1 MLGVKELLIKLLT
14 DIQKIKQKLN
24 KPMIVSNSIMT
35 SAEQCNAN
43 SHCITEGS
51 YTTPSGYRAF
61 AAHVTDTTNVRF
73 LTRSCYFIANSKV
86 RVYGYN
92 PTSSTMT
99 NCQARVEIL
108 YQLIEGG
115 GKFIASLFTPFSYKK
130 GVGVCLI

>member
-24 KPMIVSNSIMT
+24 KPIIVSNSIMT

-43 SHCITEGS
+43 SYCITDGT

-61 AAHVTDTTNVRF
+61 AAHVVDTSNVRF
-73 LTRSCYFIANSKV
+73 LARSCYFGANSKV

-92 PTSSTMT
+92 PTSSTIT
-99 NCQARVEIL
+99 NCQVRVEIL

-115 GKFIASLFTPFSYKK
+115 
-130 GVGVCLI
+130 

>member
-115 GKFIASLFTPFSYKK
+115 G
-130 GVGVCLI
+130 G

>member
-35 SAEQCNAN
+35 NAKQCNAN
-43 SHCITEGS
+43 SYCITEGS

-61 AAHVTDTTNVRF
+61 AAHVIDTNNVRF
-73 LTRSCYFIANSKV
+73 LARSCFFIENSKV

-92 PTSSTMT
+92 PTTSTIT
-99 NCQARVEIL
+99 NCQVRVNIL

-115 GKFIASLFTPFSYKK
+115 GD
-130 GVGVCLI
+130 

>member
-43 SHCITEGS
+43 SHCITEGT

-115 GKFIASLFTPFSYKK
+115 VNSLLS
-130 GVGVCLI
+130 CLPHFLIKRRWAA

>member
-1 MLGVKELLIKLLT
+1 MLGVKELLIKLLN
-14 DIQKIKQKLN
+14 DIRNIKQKLN
-24 KPMIVSNSIMT
+24 KPIIVSQSIMT

-43 SHCITEGS
+43 GFCIIEGS

-61 AAHVTDTTNVRF
+61 SAHVIDTTNVRF
-73 LTRSCYFIANSKV
+73 LTRSCYFTANSKV

-115 GKFIASLFTPFSYKK
+115 GKILTSLLTPFSYKK
-130 GVGVCLI
+130 EVGVCLI